1 MGNLVSVIIN
11 CYNGERYLS
20 EAIESVLNQT
30 HANWEL
36 IFWDNQSTDRSAC
49 IANSYQDARV
59 KYFRAKK
66 HTPLYEARNLALT
79 KSKGD
84 FIAFLDA
91 DDVWFRTKLE
101 RQLRC
106 FENPDVGISCTNYFL
121 EVHGKNRS
129 IGHKKRKSE
138 GFVLERLLKD
148 YFVLMSSLMI
158 RRSVL
163 VASKSTFN
171 KSYQII
177 GDFDLVIRLAGKN
190 QLSYL
195 ESPEVLYRIHNDNLS
210 IKSEELYLEELNSM
224 RYEIRANKSFAPRSI
239 SLLNNYI
246 GYISGIQ
253 SLSNKDRKTAIK
265 HLTDMS
271 LSLLQLRL
279 LFAIGLPFFVF
290 NFLRPS

>member
-1 MGNLVSVIIN
+1 MENLISVIIN
-11 CYNGERYLS
+11 CYNGERYLN
-20 EAIESVLNQT
+20 EAIESVLSQT

-49 IANSYQDARV
+49 IANSYQDERI

-66 HTPLYEARNLALT
+66 HTPLYEARSLALT

-91 DDVWFRTKLE
+91 DDCWFCTKLE

-106 FENPDVGISCTNYFL
+106 FENPDVGLSCTNYFL
-121 EVHGKNRS
+121 EVHGNNRS
-129 IGHKKRKSE
+129 IGHRKRKSE
-138 GFVLERLLKD
+138 GFVLDRLLKD
-148 YFVLMSSLMI
+148 YFVLMSSLML
-158 RRSVL
+158 RRSAL

-171 KSYQII
+171 KRYQII
-177 GDFDLVIRLAGKN
+177 GDFDLVIRLASKN

-210 IKSEELYLEELNSM
+210 KKSKELYLKELDLM
-224 RYEIRANKSFAPRSI
+224 RDEIQANKSLDSRSI
-239 SLLNNYI
+239 SLLSNYI
-246 GYISGIQ
+246 WYISGIQ

-265 HLTDMS
+265 NLTDMS
-271 LSLLQLRL
+271 FSLLQLRL
-279 LFAIGLPFFVF
+279 LVAIGLPFFVF
-290 NFLRPS
+290 NFLRSS